1 MRVTRAA
8 DNTAFLRGPVAG
20 ALGQIMPGAPAF
32 VWVPGLLIAA
42 ALALPLIYLILRAL
56 GAEGGLWEVIVRWRT
71 LEILG
76 RSALLAVTVTSLS
89 VAVSVPLAWLTV
101 RSDLPFKRFWSVAT
115 ALPLVI
121 PSYLGAFALIAAF
134 SPRGMLQQLFGGLFG
149 LERLPDV
156 HGFWGATLTL
166 TVLSFPYVLLPVR
179 AAMRN
184 LDPGVEE
191 SARVLGHGPWSVFFR
206 ITLTQLRPAIIAGAL
221 LVALYTL
228 SDFGAVSLLQYET
241 FTWAIYLQFNSA
253 FDRGIAAGLSLVL
266 VALAVGVLLTDA
278 CTRGRS
284 RYTSK
289 GAGGSKR
296 TSQVQLGGWR
306 WVGFGFCSMVS
317 LLSLGVPMA
326 VLSYWL
332 VRGLAAGERFGAV
345 WDAAVNSVYASALA
359 AVVCVAAA
367 VPVALLSVRYPSRF
381 SFLVERFSYLG
392 FALPGVVVALAL
404 VYFGANYAL
413 PLYQTLAMLVFAY
426 AILFLPPAVGAI
438 RAQLLQIDPKMEE
451 AARSLGLSPARV
463 FLTITLPLIRS
474 GVLAGA
480 ALVFLITMKELPA
493 TLLLGPIGFK
503 TLATSVWSASEA
515 AFFARAAL
523 PALLL
528 VLLSSV
534 PMAVLVL
541 ADGGGDRTLQRVRK

>member
-1 MRVTRAA
+1 
-8 DNTAFLRGPVAG
+8 
-20 ALGQIMPGAPAF
+20 MPRAPAF
-32 VWVPGLLIAA
+32 VWAPGFLIAA
-42 ALALPLIYLILRAL
+42 ALALPLVYLILRAL
-56 GAEGGLWEVIVRWRT
+56 GEDGGLWEVIIRWRT
-71 LEILG
+71 MEILG
-76 RSALLAVTVTSLS
+76 RSALLTVTVTVMS

-101 RSDLPFKRFWSVAT
+101 RTDLPLKRFWSVVT
-115 ALPLVI
+115 VLPLVI

-134 SPRGMLQQLFGGLFG
+134 SPRGMLQQGLGGLFG
-149 LERLPDV
+149 IERLPDV
-156 HGFWGATLTL
+156 QGFWGAMVTL

-184 LDPGVEE
+184 LDSGVEE
-191 SARVLGHGPWSVFFR
+191 SARVLGHGPLSVFFR
-206 ITLTQLRPAIIAGAL
+206 ITMMQLRPAIIAGSL

-253 FDRGIAAGLSLVL
+253 FDRSIAAGLSLVL
-266 VALAVGVLLTDA
+266 VAMALGILLTDA

-284 RYTSK
+284 RYSSK
-289 GAGGSKR
+289 GAGGNKH
-296 TSQVQLGGWR
+296 TPMVELGRWR
-306 WVGFGFCSMVS
+306 WAGFGFCSLLS
-317 LLSLGVPMA
+317 ILSLGAPLA

-345 WDAAVNSVYASALA
+345 WDAAVNSIYASVLA
-359 AVVCVAAA
+359 AVVCVVAA

-451 AARSLGLSPARV
+451 AARGLGLSPARV
-463 FLTITLPLIRS
+463 FLTVTLPLIRN

-503 TLATSVWSASEA
+503 TLATSIWSASEA

-534 PMAVLVL
+534 PMAILVL
-541 ADGGGDRTLQRVRK
+541 ADKGADQTLQKAKK